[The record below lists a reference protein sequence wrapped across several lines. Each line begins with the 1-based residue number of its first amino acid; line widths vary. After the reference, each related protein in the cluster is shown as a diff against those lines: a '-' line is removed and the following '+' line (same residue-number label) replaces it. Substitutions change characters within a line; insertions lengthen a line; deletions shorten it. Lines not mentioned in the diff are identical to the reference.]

1 MGNCPGLTKIVEKKM
16 PEPWS
21 DKSEH
26 HPECIKCPTGY
37 WVGCCRA
44 GATPEMLVCT
54 RMMES
59 EGFFF
64 RELSRCNLCHGG
76 GTSGRQKGGEIKVWD
91 ADKNLL
97 SDKKDI

>member
-1 MGNCPGLTKIVEKKM
+1 
-16 PEPWS
+16 
-21 DKSEH
+21 
-26 HPECIKCPTGY
+26 
-37 WVGCCRA
+37 
-44 GATPEMLVCT
+44 MLVCT

-59 EGFFF
+59 EGFFL